1 MRKTNMERLQR
12 GELPL
17 VLILFDAW
25 SALTGRRAGG
35 TLLSPR
41 GDAASPPFISD
52 PPQHN
57 LRPQKAHK
65 PDRRPTKP
73 SRDRNRERR
82 VWNAAKATGRTHN
95 NRLYSIQCGVEIL
108 RKLVKYPDWQH
119 WQHIWCAKLNAYKNN
134 AFMLKWRK
142 NYYAQSA

>member
-1 MRKTNMERLQR
+1 MERLQR
-12 GELPL
+12 G
-17 VLILFDAW
+17 
-25 SALTGRRAGG
+25 RASSGFNPVWCVVCAHG
-35 TLLSPR
+35 ELLSPR

-65 PDRRPTKP
+65 PDRSPTKP
-73 SRDRNRERR
+73 SRDRNRERT

-95 NRLYSIQCGVEIL
+95 NRLYSIHRSIEIL

-119 WQHIWCAKLNAYKNN
+119 WQHIWCATIKCIHIN
-134 AFMLKWRK
+134 AFVYVEMKEKIINLNVQKSIIW
-142 NYYAQSA
+142 N